1 MSILSQFNKLVN
13 FRHVVDSFLY
23 SILLTWVT
31 SGVKIINPTTTGWL
45 SDGDGTSEIGW
56 EFFRR
61 TPLIQF
67 PLGMNPD
74 YGLEISSSVALD
86 GQIPLFSLFLHPL
99 SFLLP
104 ERFQY
109 FGVFLVITFALNFYF
124 ARKIF
129 MQLQLNNV
137 QSIISSVI
145 LASGPIILSR
155 FIDHTHYS
163 LTSGW
168 IIFYAILLIL
178 KRDLRFS
185 KWIYIFLLSVLIHAY
200 YFPFLIVIYLCET
213 FVGATNM
220 KFKIKNLITLS
231 YILLSSVF
239 VMYISGY
246 FYGRA
251 SSKDVGY
258 GFFRSTLSSLI
269 DPSGWSMLLPDLA
282 EAEGSYEG
290 FAYVGIPTLFIIMVS
305 VLLVKKPRN
314 DREQQSF
321 RSLWVA
327 SILLFVYS
335 LSNNIS
341 YSNKEILSFQSI
353 EIFSFITSTFR
364 SSGRFS
370 WLIVIIIVIYSIYI
384 LSQKIQGKY
393 LTLVLLMSLVLGTI
407 DYYPKLVSERNS
419 KFNLM
424 HNPILTNNAW
434 KSISE
439 CYSKIRMYPPTPGV
453 TNYYDF
459 VSIALSQNMAINT
472 GRFGR
477 VNQSAVLSSYDLM
490 HKEFKAGE
498 YRNDSFYV
506 FTNAD
511 FVSPEFV
518 EYQKNLAFHTLDDDS
533 ASGSMDGYSF
543 IAPNLKNCNKGDDIK
558 YVAKSFGAPENQKY
572 NGEKLFFGKGKDSSK
587 YILAGFSALE
597 EWGVWSVTKSTEI
610 FLNSSDSKKF
620 STINLIARDLT
631 TPANKIEVSINNT
644 KIGSCAFSTE
654 FSTCS
659 IKFEPNI
666 LNSNVIHLGF
676 SSSLLRSAKDVGLS
690 ENSQPNGFGMQSL
703 YLE

>member
-1 MSILSQFNKLVN
+1 MYYLTIRNWAEG
-13 FRHVVDSFLY
+13 FLY
-23 SILLTWVT
+23 SLLLIWITT
-31 SGVKIINPTTTGWL
+31 GFGIINPRKTGWL

-67 PLGMNPD
+67 PLGVNPD

-86 GQIPLFSLFLHPL
+86 GQIPLFSLFLHPF

-109 FGVFLVITFALNFYF
+109 FGIFLVITFALNFYF

-129 MQLQLNNV
+129 VQLKLNNI
-137 QSIISSVI
+137 QTIISSII
-145 LASGPIILSR
+145 LASSPIILSR

-168 IIFYAILLIL
+168 IIFYAVLLVL

-200 YFPFLIVIYLCET
+200 YFPFLIVIYLCAT
-213 FVGATNM
+213 FVDTTNW
-220 KFKIKNLITLS
+220 KFKTKNLITLS

-239 VMYISGY
+239 LMYISGY

-251 SSKDVGY
+251 SSKDIGY

-282 EAEGSYEG
+282 ETEGSYEG
-290 FAYVGIPTLFIIMVS
+290 FAYVGIPTLFIIMMS
-305 VLLVKKPRN
+305 VLLIKKPRK
-314 DREQQSF
+314 DKEQQSF

-341 YSNKEILSFQSI
+341 YSNKEILSFPSI
-353 EIFSFITSTFR
+353 EILSFITSTFR

-370 WLIVIIIVIYSIYI
+370 WLIVITIIIYSIYI
-384 LSQKIQGKY
+384 SSQKIQGKY
-393 LTLVLLMSLVLGTI
+393 FTLVLLVALVLGII
-407 DYYPKLVSERNS
+407 DYYPKLVSEKNS

-424 HNPILTNNAW
+424 HNSILTNNAW

-477 VNQSAVLSSYDLM
+477 VNQSAVLGSYDLM
-490 HKEFKAGE
+490 HKEFKTGK
-498 YRNDSFYV
+498 YRNDSFYI

-518 EYQKNLAFHTLDDDS
+518 EYQKNLAIHTLDDDS
-533 ASGSMDGYSF
+533 AYASMDGYSF
-543 IAPNLKNCNKGDDIK
+543 IAPNLKNCNKGDEIK
-558 YVAKSFGAPENQKY
+558 YIAKSFGAPKNQKY
-572 NGEKLFFGKGKDSSK
+572 NGEKIFFGKDQDSSK

-597 EWGVWSVTKSTEI
+597 EWGVWSVTKYTEI
-610 FLNSSDSKKF
+610 FLNSSNSKKF

-631 TPANKIEVSINNT
+631 TPANKIEVSINST

-654 FSTCS
+654 FSICS
-659 IKFEPNI
+659 IKFQPNI

-676 SSSLLRSAKDVGLS
+676 SSSLIRSAKDVGLS
-690 ENSQPNGFGMQSL
+690 DNSQPNGFGLQSL